1 MRAAESEHQFRILET
16 VKIWWIKE
24 TLKNE
29 TYISLPSMYNNFWI
43 VKACLPCLSVIPTP
57 ISGLMKCTLSLAWCI
72 VVSQIHCW
80 LLVVPISDSGQK
92 TMLMKEKWV
101 APNSDPIIVNFHLNF
116 STEIAVKNTGTQA
129 RNISRFDKKR
139 NIIFSAKVQSLP
151 NHCFFRVVFAL
162 SLRGP

>member
-1 MRAAESEHQFRILET
+1 MKDKTNQRDIE
-16 VKIWWIKE
+16 KW
-24 TLKNE
+24 N
-29 TYISLPSMYNNFWI
+29 SLPSMYNNFWF

-129 RNISRFDKKR
+129 RNIKSVWQKKEHHFLGKSP
-139 NIIFSAKVQSLP
+139 IVA
-151 NHCFFRVVFAL
+151 
-162 SLRGP
+162 